1 MTERAGTARGVVA
14 LLTGA
19 ALIAGAGHAAVRG
32 LDARDAG
39 LRTSTATPPAF
50 ALFAGRDEPEP
61 VWIYEGRDIDGDGA
75 ADFANPTGE
84 APREHD
90 DYGAGHFGA
99 SRDGGS
105 REHAGVDY
113 EAKAGQIV
121 VAPISGY
128 VTKVGYCY
136 SDEPGLRYVEIKNP
150 ALKLSARVLY
160 VRADVKVGETVRMG
174 TPIGRA
180 ATLQDRYPGITDHVH
195 LEIRRHGRTI
205 DPERV
210 IVARL
215 ERTGDRG

>member
-1 MTERAGTARGVVA
+1 MTERAGAARGVVA

-32 LDARDAG
+32 RDAHDAG
-39 LRTSTATPPAF
+39 LRTATATTPVLQ
-50 ALFAGRDEPEP
+50 LFGRDEPES
-61 VWIYEGRDIDGDGA
+61 VWTFEGRDVDGDGA

-90 DYGAGHFGA
+90 GYGGGHFGA

-113 EAKAGQIV
+113 EAEAGQTV

-136 SDEPGLRYVEIKNP
+136 GDEPGLRYVEIKNP
-150 ALKLSARVLY
+150 ALNLSARVLY
-160 VRADVKVGETVRMG
+160 VRADVKVGEAVRLG
-174 TPIGRA
+174 SPIGRA

-195 LEIRRHGRTI
+195 LEIRDRGRTV

-215 ERTGDRG
+215 ETSGRG